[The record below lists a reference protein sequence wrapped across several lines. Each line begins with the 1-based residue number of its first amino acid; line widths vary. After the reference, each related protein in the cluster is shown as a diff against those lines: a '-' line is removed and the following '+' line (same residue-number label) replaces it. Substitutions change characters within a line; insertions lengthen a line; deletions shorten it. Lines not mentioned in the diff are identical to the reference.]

1 MKALYCIALCCIC
14 IAVQAQTVRVLARA
28 RIAVNG
34 EGATAAY
41 TLDPDCAEAQVEGD
55 YVVVVGVRPCSTKL
69 FIVAGDETHGSEV
82 IVSASQA
89 QLDRMKVA
97 RLSAL
102 GIHESGSLST
112 YYSSDREELE
122 TSVDLARTVGN
133 HSTSISFAVA
143 NGYAYSP
150 LDRRTVFPRASVE
163 FKGPSSTITLFD
175 GYVPEAPTTV
185 GYTKVRGL
193 HVETKNWFFH
203 GGVASL
209 TNFREYLVDHD
220 PDHMIV
226 AGYRAWLSKRSSL
239 ATDVQWIAA
248 SKRYLSGQSGT
259 VGSVLYRFEAP
270 ARLRFEAETTFGRG
284 VGFGSFLEL
293 TGDHDHLDLRM
304 RSTTAHLAGL
314 STAPPRGT
322 QADGDWSHTFNQ
334 RFSME
339 MSGAKSSLRRFDGY
353 QDGNS
358 NLSDRVQWR
367 FHSFTT
373 SAGLAFAEFS
383 QAGGAPLRS
392 LTVPLGLSFERS
404 TFGNSFQY
412 QVGRNWGTNTGTQLL
427 ADSLRVTVKS
437 FSFNAYGGRQT
448 QAPSFEYILSNLPL
462 WLRNALLGAGVLVT
476 SPESIQQFLST
487 NSALIASGY
496 IKDYSINLSP
506 VRRYAGGSLQ
516 WTAPH
521 NRLVAR
527 FESRI
532 DDDNRVSGDVI
543 SVNHSLSLSSQ
554 VKHNQF
560 TLAAS
565 LFKTELLGNTV
576 RVPTVSFGIHHQL
589 GNVPDI
595 ITRLQERGFIHGLV
609 YFDGERSGIY
619 LTGDRGIEGA
629 LVILDGFRRTR
640 TNQSGWYSFGSVPPG
655 THVVEVQ
662 YQSDSAFVFTS
673 LPHVQVSEN
682 STANFGI
689 AVRST
694 QLFGSVRSD
703 AGRGIKGVVVHLS
716 GANGRSTETL
726 ESGIFVFHLARAAEG
741 SVSLDLNSLP
751 PGYAL
756 DEVHEQSVKVDP
768 DHPGH
773 VEFLVRALR
782 SVSGKVSCGGNGIA
796 MADVQMQLDGKAAEN
811 VFDASGNYMIR
822 DLSSSPHEIVL
833 RYKSRD
839 HSHSVQLA
847 AEPTNLHFDFDICAA
862 SARN

>member
-1 MKALYCIALCCIC
+1 VKVIYCITLCCIC
-14 IAVQAQTVRVLARA
+14 IAVQAQTVRVSARA
-28 RIAVNG
+28 RIAVSG

-41 TLDPDCAEAQVEGD
+41 TLDPDCADAQVEGD
-55 YVVVVGVRPCSTKL
+55 YVVVVGVRPCTTKL
-69 FIVAGDETHGSEV
+69 FIVAGNETHGSEV

-97 RLSAL
+97 RLSAM
-102 GIHESGSLST
+102 GIHESGNLST
-112 YYSSDREELE
+112 YYSSDRGELE
-122 TSVDLARTVGN
+122 TSVELARTMGN

-150 LDRRTVFPRASVE
+150 SDRRTVFPRASVE
-163 FKGPSSTITLFD
+163 FKGPSSTITLLD
-175 GYVPEAPTTV
+175 GYVPEAPTTI
-185 GYTKVRGL
+185 GYTKIRGF
-193 HVETKNWFFH
+193 HVETRNWFFH
-203 GGVASL
+203 GGLASL
-209 TNFREYLVDHD
+209 TNFREYLFDHD
-220 PDHMIV
+220 PDHAIV
-226 AGYRAWLSKRSSL
+226 AGYRASLSKRSSL
-239 ATDVQWIAA
+239 AADIQWIAA

-259 VGSVLYRFEAP
+259 VGSLLYRFEAP
-270 ARLRFEAETTFGRG
+270 ARLRFEAETTYGRG

-304 RSTTAHLAGL
+304 RSTTARLAGL

-334 RFSME
+334 AFSME
-339 MSGAKSSLRRFDGY
+339 ISGAKSSLSRFDGY

-367 FHSFTT
+367 FHRFTS

-392 LTVPLGLSFERS
+392 LTVPLGLSFEQR

-412 QVGRNWGTNTGTQLL
+412 QAGRNWGTNTGTQLL
-427 ADSLRVTVKS
+427 ADSLRVSVKS
-437 FSFNAYGGRQT
+437 FSFHAYGGRQT
-448 QAPSFEYILSNLPL
+448 QAPSFEYILANLPL
-462 WLRNALLGAGVLVT
+462 WLRNTLLAAGVSAT

-487 NSALIASGY
+487 NSDLISSGY
-496 IKDYSINLSP
+496 IRDYRINLSP
-506 VRRYAGGSLQ
+506 VRRYAGGSFQ

-532 DDDNRVSGDVI
+532 DDDYRVSGHVV
-543 SVNHSLSLSSQ
+543 SVNHSLSFSSQ

-565 LFKTELLGNTV
+565 LFRTELLGTTV
-576 RVPTVSFGIHHQL
+576 RVPTVSFGINHQL

-595 ITRLQERGFIHGLV
+595 ISRFQERGFIHGLV
-609 YFDGERSGIY
+609 YFDGERNGIH
-619 LTGDRGIEGA
+619 LTGDRGIEGV
-629 LVILDGFRRTR
+629 LVTLDGFRHTH
-640 TNQSGWYSFGSVPPG
+640 TNRIGWYSFGSVPPG

-673 LPHVQVSEN
+673 LPHLQVKEN
-682 STANFGI
+682 STADFGI

-703 AGRGIKGVVVHLS
+703 AGRGIEGVVVHLS
-716 GANGRSTETL
+716 GTNPKTTETL
-726 ESGIFVFHLARAAEG
+726 ESGSFVFHLAASTEG
-741 SVSLDLNSLP
+741 RISLDLNSLP
-751 PGYAL
+751 SGYAL
-756 DEVHEQSVKVDP
+756 DEVHDQSVVVDP

-773 VEFLVRALR
+773 ADFLVRALR
-782 SVSGKVSCGGNGIA
+782 SVSGKVSCKDNSIA
-796 MADVQMQLDGKAAEN
+796 MADVQLQLDGKAAEN
-811 VFDASGNYMIR
+811 VFDASGNYTIR
-822 DLSSSPHEIVL
+822 DLSSGRHEIVL
-833 RYKSRD
+833 SYKSRE
-839 HSHSVQLA
+839 HLHSVQLA
-847 AEPTNLHFDFDICAA
+847 AEPTNLRLDFDICAD
-862 SARN
+862 SPRN